1 MDIQLEK
8 KPWYIRHKYTIL
20 LGVAI
25 AALSIYAIA
34 LAVGPKQ
41 LKISKEST
49 FIGKVEDTFF
59 LEYVD
64 VEGIV
69 QPISTIRINATES
82 GSLARIIADDGS
94 TLHKG
99 DSILLLENNELIRTI
114 NDEYDDW
121 TKQKNLLEE
130 QRLTLEQKVIS
141 LRQQSLEYQYEL
153 IRLDKDITVKHEE
166 FRMGIISKAQLE
178 MADSENEFRRQ
189 KTSLQLQS
197 LKHDSAATV
206 IRQQLLQSDILRNN
220 KRIKRIAERADNLV
234 IRASADG
241 QFSFNGAA
249 LGQRIM
255 NGECI
260 GEIKVL
266 SSYKVIAMLNEYYI
280 DRISVGLSANIV
292 YQDKRYELRSSMIVP
307 EIKNHL
313 VEVDLT
319 FTGEMPPNARL
330 GKNYKL
336 QVELGQQEKALVMPR
351 GDFYA
356 TTNGKWI
363 FKLTKDGKK
372 AVRVP
377 ITIGRQNPKQYE
389 ILDGLAPNDE
399 VIVNGYSDYANIEE
413 LIIK

>member
-292 YQDKRYELRSSMIVP
+292 YQDKRYELRISRIVP

-313 VEVDLT
+313 FEVDLT